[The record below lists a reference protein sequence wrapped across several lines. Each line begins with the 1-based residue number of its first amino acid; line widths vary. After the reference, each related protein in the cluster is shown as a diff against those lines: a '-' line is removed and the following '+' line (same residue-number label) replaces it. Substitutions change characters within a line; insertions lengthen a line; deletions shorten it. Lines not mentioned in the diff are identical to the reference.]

1 MIGCIF
7 PGKMAESGIK
17 QNEVSSE
24 LDLPIWSVVSF
35 DRCEASGLTFAEA
48 SKKLAELETQKIA
61 GLCLITDEA
70 ASRISP

>member
-1 MIGCIF
+1 MTE
-7 PGKMAESGIK
+7 PGIK
-17 QNEVSSE
+17 QNEVNSD
-24 LDLPIWSVVSF
+24 LDLPIWSVVAF